1 MLGAINNLRVNVDI
15 SIDIDPSMMV
25 MHDSLFEEEAKA
37 TSNDV
42 SNNKNNN
49 NRRGS
54 LKGKVPNK
62 DRNRSLGHK
71 TLMEVSFVLIF

>member
-1 MLGAINNLRVNVDI
+1 MLDANNNMRVNVDI

-25 MHDSLFEEEAKA
+25 MHDSSFEEEAKA
-37 TSNDV
+37 ISNDV

-54 LKGKVPNK
+54 LKGKAPNG
-62 DRNRSLGHK
+62 SQQ
-71 TLMEVSFVLIF
+71 EP